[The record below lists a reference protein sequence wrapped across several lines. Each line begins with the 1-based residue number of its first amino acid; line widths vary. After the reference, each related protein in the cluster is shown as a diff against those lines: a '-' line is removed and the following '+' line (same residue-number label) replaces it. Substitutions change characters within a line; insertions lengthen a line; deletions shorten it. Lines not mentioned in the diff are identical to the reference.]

1 VLLGALVSLGL
12 ALGPFTPVS
21 ALPPDLD
28 SPLVY
33 AAWRSIG
40 VKEGLPSDSIRSV
53 RVVDDQVWVGT
64 DGGISRLERGEW
76 KSWTAAD
83 GLPPY
88 PITAIDFDHETRD
101 LWLGTW
107 GDGIVRFTAGRA
119 DNFNQFNSGLAGD
132 LIFDVV
138 VVDGRVWAAT
148 NGGLCAFNPLAD
160 AWELY
165 HPRRANERETAVTD
179 LLHEGGSLYALLWR
193 TGLEQLDIKNAAS
206 HPSTLQPFNPA
217 ANEGVIAFALNQRMV
232 YQADPGALH
241 RHSRVPREGDS
252 HAPAVERRLP
262 RIGSSRPH
270 VQCLN
275 LRSGEEIWVGTQ
287 EGLHMLADGASSRWI
302 TYRSQDD
309 GLSSVITMSS
319 DDVNLAEL
327 RGINV
332 LPDDN
337 VRCIAFDRSGI
348 WVGTARGLAHGS
360 HPIPFLRG
368 SGQGT
373 QASGSSPVSADLK
386 GRTVGRGGNDL
397 PPASPPS
404 APSDNATDVTNPS
417 TLQPFNPSTLQPFN
431 PVTSLAIAIFGPRNR
446 TINLPGKVDRSYR
459 AANEADLV
467 AVELAVEHA
476 SAPASEPSAQPLH
489 LEHMKPSYRRYGW
502 GLPEDDMI
510 AFARNPRILGIVG
523 AISAEQFI
531 TDAAAARTEVPWVNL
546 APTSASTPVSV
557 EARDHY
563 DDSRE
568 AWSGGSDRTSNPWVF
583 QCWGDLPRQHR
594 LLLDYVFGELGCSRP
609 AALSAAGGP
618 SSGVHLDWWADHARL
633 RGNPVVAELEWDPDT
648 SDLSPQR
655 SQALRLTADPA
666 ATWETLRRVNAD
678 VVLTWCDKPTA
689 VKILQ
694 SMRKAGMRQLFVGG
708 PAIVADDFMTL
719 VGGDPGPV
727 IALMPQD
734 STAGGPSDD
743 WFRREYMARNTL
755 RGIDAPPDAR
765 ASRSRVTTEHLI
777 DAIRRSAPD
786 RPSVRRTLE
795 AMSRSAGGEA
805 HYERLHEK
813 GRAIIAR
820 LEGGHWV
827 TQKVLDSSGD

>member
-1 VLLGALVSLGL
+1 MTPTLQPFANQGKPFNPSTLLLGALVSLGP
-12 ALGPFTPVS
+12 ALGSFTPVF

-33 AAWRSIG
+33 TAWRNIG
-40 VKEGLPSDSIRSV
+40 VREGLPDDSIRSI

-76 KSWTAAD
+76 KSWTVAD

-88 PITAIDFDHETRD
+88 PISAIDLDLETRD

-132 LIFDVV
+132 LIFDVA

-148 NGGLCAFNPLAD
+148 NGGLCVFNPLAD
-160 AWELY
+160 AWELF
-165 HPRRANERETAVTD
+165 HPRRANERETAVTA
-179 LLHEGGSLYALLWR
+179 LLREGGSLYALLWR

-206 HPSTLQPFNPA
+206 HPSTLQPFAAQGRPFNPA
-217 ANEGVIAFALNQRMV
+217 ANEGVIAFALDQRTV

-241 RHSRVPREGDS
+241 RHSRVPRGGDS
-252 HAPAVERRLP
+252 HAPAAERRLP

-275 LRSGEEIWVGTQ
+275 LRFGEEIWVGTH
-287 EGLHMLADGASSRWI
+287 EGLHMLADGASNRWV

-309 GLSSVITMSS
+309 GLSDVITMSS
-319 DDVNLAEL
+319 DDVKLAEL
-327 RGINV
+327 RGITV
-332 LPDDN
+332 LPNDN
-337 VRCIAFDRSGI
+337 VRCIAFDRSGV

-360 HPIPFLRG
+360 QPVPFLRG

-373 QASGSSPVSADLK
+373 QADGSSPDGSQ
-386 GRTVGRGGNDL
+386 VGRAGDRSGNGL
-397 PPASPPS
+397 PPASLPS
-404 APSDNATDVTNPS
+404 APSDVVISTRQRSRALPLHATE
-417 TLQPFNPSTLQPFN
+417 
-431 PVTSLAIAIFGPRNR
+431 SLAIAIFGPRNR
-446 TINLPGKVDRSYR
+446 TINIPGNLDRSDR
-459 AANEADLV
+459 PGNEADLV
-467 AVELAVEHA
+467 AVELAVEHG
-476 SAPASEPSAQPLH
+476 SAPASEPSARRLD

-510 AFARNPRILGIVG
+510 AFARNSRILGIVG
-523 AISAEQFI
+523 AISAEQVI
-531 TDAAAARTEVPWVNL
+531 TDAAAARTEVPWVNV
-546 APTSASTPVSV
+546 APN
-557 EARDHY
+557 

-568 AWSGGSDRTSNPWVF
+568 AWSGGSDRTLNPWVF

-609 AALSAAGGP
+609 AALSAAGRP
-618 SSGVHLDWWADHARL
+618 SSGVHLDWWADHARR
-633 RGNPVVAELEWDPDT
+633 RGNPVVAELEWGLDPTD
-648 SDLSPQR
+648 S
-655 SQALRLTADPA
+655 A
-666 ATWETLRRVNAD
+666 ATWETLRRANAD
-678 VVLTWCDKPTA
+678 VVLTWCDKPAA

-727 IALMPQD
+727 IALVPQD
-734 STAGGPSDD
+734 SIPGGPPDD
-743 WFRREYMARNTL
+743 WFHREYVARNTL

-765 ASRSRVTTEHLI
+765 ALRSRVATEHLI
-777 DAIRRSAPD
+777 DAIRLSAPD

-795 AMSRSAGGEA
+795 AMSRSARGEA
-805 HYERLHEK
+805 HYERLYKK
-813 GRAIIAR
+813 GSAIVAR

-827 TQKVLDSSGD
+827 TRTVFDSSGD